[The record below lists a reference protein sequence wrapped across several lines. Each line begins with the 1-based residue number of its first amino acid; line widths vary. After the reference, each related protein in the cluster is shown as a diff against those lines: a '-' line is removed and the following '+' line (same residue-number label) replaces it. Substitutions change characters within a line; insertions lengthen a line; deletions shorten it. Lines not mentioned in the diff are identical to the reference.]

1 MDDQSSVA
9 GREDTTRDQ
18 TVSSPLHPSAPH
30 ARPLPPVPPE
40 AAHLTHEPKSKPTA
54 AALSQGGVAGEERG
68 ALWEASPQGRI
79 PGQGCGRGPEGR
91 AAGSLQGS
99 GKGMG
104 MGPTKGQR
112 PSTAPVSPV
121 AGPGKILKPTRCQKC
136 HTCRHK
142 QLKKQC
148 LRNKAS
154 FLSSPVSSPLQPNP
168 LVTVCTPPPPPDHP
182 CVHHFIT
189 PPATQR
195 CAAPCKTP
203 SNVADPTPAR
213 PFHHPDITSAPPP
226 PPLPL
231 TSTPALPL
239 HHICITPAQ
248 LCSSLAFFF
257 NTLKSP
263 CCTKCITAELLP
275 KPLLLDTR
283 QSAAGMCLD
292 RILSWQKNFPERNC
306 RPKHCIT

>member
-168 LVTVCTPPPPPDHP
+168 LVTVCTPPPPQ
-182 CVHHFIT
+182 IT
-189 PPATQR
+189 PVSTTSSPLQQPSAVPPPAKPLPMWLTLPLQD
-195 CAAPCKTP
+195 P
-203 SNVADPTPAR
+203 S
-213 PFHHPDITSAPPP
+213 ITLTSPLPLPPP
-226 PPLPL
+226 PPSDINPCIA
-231 TSTPALPL
+231 SASHL
-239 HHICITPAQ
+239 HHPCAALQQPCILFQHP
-248 LCSSLAFFF
+248 
-257 NTLKSP
+257 
-263 CCTKCITAELLP
+263 
-275 KPLLLDTR
+275 
-283 QSAAGMCLD
+283 
-292 RILSWQKNFPERNC
+292 
-306 RPKHCIT
+306 

>member
-30 ARPLPPVPPE
+30 ARPPPCVAPGAGPRTQDRK
-40 AAHLTHEPKSKPTA
+40 LKPTA
-54 AALSQGGVAGEERG
+54 AALSQGNGAAERG
-68 ALWEASPQGRI
+68 ALWEASPQGWS

-91 AAGSLQGS
+91 ATSSLQGL
-99 GKGMG
+99 GKG

-168 LVTVCTPPPPPDHP
+168 LVTVCTPPPR
-182 CVHHFIT
+182 IT
-189 PPATQR
+189 PVSTTSSPLQQPSATH
-195 CAAPCKTP
+195 
-203 SNVADPTPAR
+203 V
-213 PFHHPDITSAPPP
+213 PPP
-226 PPLPL
+226 AKPLPMWLTLPMQDPSITL
-231 TSTPALPL
+231 TS
-239 HHICITPAQ
+239 
-248 LCSSLAFFF
+248 
-257 NTLKSP
+257 
-263 CCTKCITAELLP
+263 
-275 KPLLLDTR
+275 PLLHPPPSL
-283 QSAAGMCLD
+283 
-292 RILSWQKNFPERNC
+292 
-306 RPKHCIT
+306 